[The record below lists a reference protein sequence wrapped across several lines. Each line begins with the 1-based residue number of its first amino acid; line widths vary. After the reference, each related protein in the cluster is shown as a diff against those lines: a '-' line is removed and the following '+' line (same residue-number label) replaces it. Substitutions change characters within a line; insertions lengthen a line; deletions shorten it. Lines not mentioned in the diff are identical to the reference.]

1 MIPMI
6 GKDIRRR
13 AFAGVIA
20 SASLAI
26 ALALALG
33 AVFAGALLLPHE
45 NSAGETE
52 WHASGA
58 AAMKSGAATLYDPE
72 RDGEVIRLHIVA
84 NSDSSED
91 QRVKLLVRD
100 AVLALA
106 HLNDDVLHPQN
117 AAAAELLLKN
127 AGMTLLDTVRSTLE
141 REGAGY
147 DAQLILGD
155 FDFPD
160 REYGGKLYPAGK
172 YRALRILLGQAEGKN
187 WWCIL
192 FPPLCIIKAEER
204 TVANGTEQGAYADE
218 AAGGNCSNAQRDGT
232 VRFES
237 LFVRLFN
244 RVFYGEE

>member
-6 GKDIRRR
+6 GKDLRRR

-20 SASLAI
+20 SASLSI
-26 ALALALG
+26 TLAVALG
-33 AVFAGALLLPHE
+33 AVLAGALLLPHE
-45 NSAGETE
+45 NSAGKTE
-52 WHASGA
+52 WNASGA
-58 AAMKSGAATLYDPE
+58 AVMKSGADSLYDPE

-84 NSDSSED
+84 NSDSNED

-117 AAAAELLLKN
+117 AAAAELVLKN
-127 AGMTLLDTVRSTLE
+127 AGVTLLDTVRSTLE

-192 FPPLCIIKAEER
+192 FPPLCIINTADR
-204 TVANGTEQGAYADE
+204 TEVDGSGDACEGAL
-218 AAGGNCSNAQRDGT
+218 GIGSSAQRDGT

-244 RVFYGEE
+244 RIFYGEE